1 MKYLL
6 FVNFNSGLMHN
17 TIHEKLEHVLE
28 SIEQLIESENLNIK
42 NEKIPNITE
51 FKECLNKNDDYF
63 KQLSNGTWYHI
74 QPKNIFEVVK

>member
-1 MKYLL
+1 MNYLF
-6 FVNFNSGLMHN
+6 FVKFNAGLMHN
-17 TIHEKLEHVLE
+17 AAYEKLEHVLE
-28 SIEQLIESENLNIK
+28 SVEQLVKSENLNIK

-74 QPKNIFEVVK
+74 QPKNVFEVVE